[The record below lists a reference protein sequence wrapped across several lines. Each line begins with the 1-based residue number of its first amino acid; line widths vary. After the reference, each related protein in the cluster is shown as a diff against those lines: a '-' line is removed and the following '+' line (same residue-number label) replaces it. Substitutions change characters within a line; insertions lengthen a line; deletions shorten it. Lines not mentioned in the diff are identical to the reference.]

1 MTNEKLQIEK
11 QIENINNELYKNK
24 DYFFVEEKIKEKKL
38 LEWIKLELLE

>member
-1 MTNEKLQIEK
+1 MTNEKLQIKK

>member
-38 LEWIKLELLE
+38 LE